1 MKLKIKLNA
10 YLARFKQSK
19 FLVFVI
25 GMTIGI
31 SYTYLYIAGSEYYDW
46 AKIGYTYSHEFL
58 DSKEA
63 EASEVSR
70 TQGEVVQ
77 TATHQGIE
85 TPTDN
90 ISVDSLIKQYFGSQ
104 SEKMLALAK
113 CESTLDPTRVG
124 DKHLTFEHNGQIYGR
139 SIGLFQVRTG
149 GINRDGSIW
158 TRTDNVEEFEKE
170 MMIPEK
176 NIEMAKKIFGNGNFG
191 AWYNCSKKLKF
202 LN

>member
-1 MKLKIKLNA
+1 MKTKLNA

-46 AKIGYTYSHEFL
+46 AKIGYEYSHEFL

-85 TPTDN
+85 TPVDN
-90 ISVDSLIKQYFGSQ
+90 ISIDSLIKNSFGSQ
-104 SEKMLALAK
+104 SEMAIAIAKAESNMEADRIGDTHITFVQDGKTYGMSCGVFQIRTLPGRPTCEEML
-113 CESTLDPTRVG
+113 D
-124 DKHLTFEHNGQIYGR
+124 
-139 SIGLFQVRTG
+139 
-149 GINRDGSIW
+149 
-158 TRTDNVEEFEKE
+158 
-170 MMIPEK
+170 PEK
-176 NIEMAKKIFGNGNFG
+176 NIKFAYELYQKSGWTPWSVFTNGQ
-191 AWYNCSKKLKF
+191 YKKF